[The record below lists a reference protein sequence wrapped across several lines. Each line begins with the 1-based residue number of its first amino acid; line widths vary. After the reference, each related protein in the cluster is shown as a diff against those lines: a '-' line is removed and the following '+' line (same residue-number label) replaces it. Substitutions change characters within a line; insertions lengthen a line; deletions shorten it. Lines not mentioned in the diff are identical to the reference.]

1 MSDKNI
7 RIAGASGFW
16 GDAARA
22 TPQLLKGGNVDF
34 IAYDYLAEI
43 TMSIMARARAK
54 NPDYGYALDFVTAA
68 MKPNLKEIARQGVK
82 IVSNAG
88 GVNPQA
94 CANALRAVIAEQ
106 GLSLKVACVLGD
118 DLITQRDEL
127 AAQGHTEMFTGGAFP
142 ATDKIA
148 SINAYLGAFPVAKAL
163 EEGADI
169 VVTGRCVDSAVTLGA
184 CIHAFGWG
192 RDDLDKLAMGS
203 LAGHIIECGPQAT
216 GGNFTDWEEVHSLE
230 TIGYP
235 ITEISADGNF
245 VCSKPEGTGG
255 LVTRA
260 TIAEQMV
267 YEIGDPQ
274 AYMLPDVICDFSNVE
289 LEQVGENLVRVTG
302 AIGSPAPD
310 TYKVCTTYAD
320 EFRGGTNMTFYGID
334 ADRKAQKLAD
344 AIFVAARRTL
354 KHLGL
359 PDFSETS
366 VEILGAE
373 SQFGSAATVTNCRE
387 VVMKIAAK
395 HPDAA
400 GIGIML
406 KETVGLGLATPP
418 GLSGFAGAR
427 PSPSP
432 VVRLFSFAL
441 LKGAAEG
448 STKGAAEGSTKG
460 AVKPQVELDGVV
472 FDVPDTAGVTFNRQ
486 NITRP
491 KVPTLPA
498 APAGDLVAVP
508 LIKLAWG
515 RSGDKGDKANIGIIA
530 RQSEYLPYIY
540 AALTEQAVFEKFA
553 HFLPEGAT
561 SDRSV
566 ERYLMPGTD
575 AINFLIHDVL
585 GGGGMASIRNDAQG
599 KGYGQLLL
607 AASIPVSA
615 EIANKLNN

>member
-1 MSDKNI
+1 MADKTI

-22 TPQLLKGGNVDF
+22 TPQLLKDGNVDF

-94 CANALRAVIAEQ
+94 CADALRALIAEM
-106 GLSLKVACVLGD
+106 GLKLKVACVLGD
-118 DLITQRDEL
+118 DMVDQRVDL
-127 AAQGHTEMFTGGAFP
+127 AGQGYTEMFTGAEFP
-142 ATDKIA
+142 AADKIA
-148 SINAYLGAFPVAKAL
+148 SINAYLGAFPVAAAL
-163 EEGADI
+163 DGGADI
-169 VVTGRCVDSAVTLGA
+169 VVTGRTVDSAVTLGA
-184 CIHAFGWG
+184 CIHSFGWG
-192 RDDLDKLAMGS
+192 RDDLDQLAMGS

-216 GGNFTDWEEVHSLE
+216 GGNFTDWEAVHSLE

-235 ITEISADGNF
+235 IAELRADGTF
-245 VCSKPEGTGG
+245 DCSKPEGTGG
-255 LVTRA
+255 LVSCA

-274 AYMLPDVICDFSNVE
+274 AYMLPDVVCDFSNVG
-289 LEQVGENLVRVTG
+289 LEQVADNLVRVTG
-302 AIGSPAPD
+302 ATGLPAPD

-320 EFRGGTNMTFYGID
+320 EFRGGTNMTFYGVD

-344 AIFVAARRTL
+344 AIFTASRRTL
-354 KHLGL
+354 KQFGL
-359 PDFSETS
+359 ADFSETS
-366 VEILGAE
+366 VELIGAE
-373 SQFGSAATVTNCRE
+373 SQYGSSAQVTNCRE
-387 VVMKIAAK
+387 LVMKIAAK

-406 KETVGLGLATPP
+406 KEAVGLGLATPP

-441 LKGAAEG
+441 PKGSAKIQVEMN
-448 STKGAAEGSTKG
+448 G
-460 AVKPQVELDGVV
+460 AVI
-472 FDVPDTAGVTFNRQ
+472 DVPDTNGVALDLAALNRP
-486 NITRP
+486 NA
-491 KVPTLPA
+491 PTSPA
-498 APAGDLVAVP
+498 DATVSVP

-515 RSGDKGDKANIGIIA
+515 RSGDKGDKANVGIIA

-540 AALTEQAVFEKFA
+540 AALTEQAVADCFA
-553 HFLPEGAT
+553 HFLPPEAAGKTA
-561 SDRSV
+561 SYV
-566 ERYLMPGTD
+566 ERFLMPGAD

-607 AASIPVSA
+607 ALPIPVSPG
-615 EIANKLNN
+615 IAKQLK

>member
-1 MSDKNI
+1 MAEKTI

-22 TPQLLKGGNVDF
+22 TPQLLKDGNLDF

-43 TMSIMARARAK
+43 TMSVMARARAK

-94 CANALRAVIAEQ
+94 CANALRAVIAEM
-106 GLSLKVACVLGD
+106 GLELKVACVLGD
-118 DLITQRDEL
+118 DMIDHRDDL
-127 AAQGHTEMFTGGAFP
+127 AEQGYTEMFTGAAFP
-142 ATDKIA
+142 AVDKIA
-148 SINAYLGAFPVAKAL
+148 SINAYLGAFPVAMAL
-163 EEGADI
+163 DKGADI
-169 VVTGRCVDSAVTLGA
+169 VVTGRSVDSAVTLGA
-184 CIHAFGWG
+184 CIYSFGWD
-192 RDDLDKLAMGS
+192 RHDLDQLAMGS

-216 GGNFTDWEEVHSLE
+216 GGNFTDWEDVNSLE

-235 ITEISADGNF
+235 IAELRADGSF
-245 VCSKPEGTGG
+245 DCSKPEGTGG

-274 AYMLPDVICDFSNVE
+274 AYMLPDVVCDFSNVA

-302 AIGSPAPD
+302 ATGLPAPD

-320 EFRGGTNMTFYGID
+320 EFRGGTNMTFYGVD

-344 AIFVAARRTL
+344 AIFAASRRTL
-354 KHLGL
+354 QQFGL
-359 PDFSETS
+359 ADFSETS
-366 VEILGAE
+366 VELIGAE
-373 SQFGSAATVTNCRE
+373 SQYGSNAQVSHCRE
-387 VVMKIAAK
+387 LVMKIAAK

-406 KETVGLGLATPP
+406 KEAVGLGLATPP

-441 LKGAAEG
+441 AKGTA
-448 STKGAAEGSTKG
+448 KI
-460 AVKPQVELDGVV
+460 QIELDEAI
-472 FDVPDTAGVTFNRQ
+472 FDVPDSPGVALDRAAL
-486 NITRP
+486 IRP
-491 KVPTLPA
+491 DVPA
-498 APAGDLVAVP
+498 APADATVSVP

-530 RQSEYLPYIY
+530 RRPKYLPYIY
-540 AALTEQAVFEKFA
+540 AALTEQAVADRFG
-553 HFLPEGAT
+553 HFISVGAT
-561 SDRSV
+561 GSSGGYV

-575 AINFLIHDVL
+575 AINFLIHNVL

-599 KGYGQLLL
+599 KGYAQLLL
-607 AASIPVSA
+607 DAAIPVSA
-615 EIANKLNN
+615 EIASQLK

>member
-1 MSDKNI
+1 MADKTI

-22 TPQLLKGGNVDF
+22 TPQLLKDGNVDF

-94 CANALRAVIAEQ
+94 CADALRALIAEM
-106 GLSLKVACVLGD
+106 GLKLKVACVLGD
-118 DLITQRDEL
+118 DMVDQRVDL
-127 AAQGHTEMFTGGAFP
+127 AGQGYTEMFTGAEFP
-142 ATDKIA
+142 AADKIA
-148 SINAYLGAFPVAKAL
+148 SINAYLGAFPVAAAL
-163 EEGADI
+163 DGGADI
-169 VVTGRCVDSAVTLGA
+169 VVTGRTVDSAVTLGA
-184 CIHAFGWG
+184 CIHSFGWG
-192 RDDLDKLAMGS
+192 RDDLDQLAMGS

-216 GGNFTDWEEVHSLE
+216 GGNFTDWEVVHSLE

-235 ITEISADGNF
+235 IAELRADGTF
-245 VCSKPEGTGG
+245 DCSKPEGTGG
-255 LVTRA
+255 LVSCA

-274 AYMLPDVICDFSNVE
+274 AYMLPDVVCDFSNVG
-289 LEQVGENLVRVTG
+289 LEQVADNLVRVTG
-302 AIGSPAPD
+302 ATGLPAPD

-320 EFRGGTNMTFYGID
+320 EFRGGTNMTFYGVD

-344 AIFVAARRTL
+344 AIFTASRRTL
-354 KHLGL
+354 KQFGL
-359 PDFSETS
+359 ADFSETS
-366 VEILGAE
+366 VELIGAE
-373 SQFGSAATVTNCRE
+373 SQYGSSAQVTNCRE
-387 VVMKIAAK
+387 LVMKIAAK

-406 KETVGLGLATPP
+406 KEAVGLGLATPP

-441 LKGAAEG
+441 PKGSAKIQVEMN
-448 STKGAAEGSTKG
+448 G
-460 AVKPQVELDGVV
+460 AVI
-472 FDVPDTAGVTFNRQ
+472 DVPDTNGVALDLAALNRP
-486 NITRP
+486 NA
-491 KVPTLPA
+491 PTSPA
-498 APAGDLVAVP
+498 DATVSVP

-515 RSGDKGDKANIGIIA
+515 RSGDKGDKANVGIIA

-540 AALTEQAVFEKFA
+540 AALTEQAVADCFA
-553 HFLPEGAT
+553 HFLPPEAAGKTA
-561 SDRSV
+561 SYV
-566 ERYLMPGTD
+566 ERFLMPGAD

-607 AASIPVSA
+607 ALPIPVSPG
-615 EIANKLNN
+615 IAKQLK

>member
-1 MSDKNI
+1 MAEKTL

-22 TPQLLKGGNVDF
+22 TPQLLKDGNLDF

-94 CANALRAVIAEQ
+94 CANALRALIAEM
-106 GLSLKVACVLGD
+106 GLELKVACVLGD
-118 DLITQRDEL
+118 DMIAQRDQL
-127 AAQGHTEMFTGGAFP
+127 AEQGFTEMYTGAAFP
-142 ATDKIA
+142 AADKIA

-163 EEGADI
+163 DEGADI

-184 CIHAFGWG
+184 CIHRFGWG

-216 GGNFTDWEEVHSLE
+216 GGNFTDWEEVESLE

-235 ITEISADGNF
+235 IADVHADGSF
-245 VCSKPEGTGG
+245 DCSKPEGTGG
-255 LVTRA
+255 LVSCA

-274 AYMLPDVICDFSNVE
+274 AYMLPDVVCDFSQVK
-289 LEQVGENLVRVTG
+289 LEQLGENLVRVTG
-302 AIGSPAPD
+302 ATGLPAPD

-320 EFRGGTNMTFYGID
+320 EFRGGTNMTFYGVD

-344 AIFVAARRTL
+344 AIFAASRRTF
-354 KHLGL
+354 KQLGL
-359 PDFSETS
+359 PDYSETS
-366 VEILGAE
+366 VELIGAE
-373 SQFGSAATVTNCRE
+373 SQFGANAQISNCRE
-387 VVMKIAAK
+387 LVLKIAAK
-395 HPDAA
+395 HPDAT

-406 KETVGLGLATPP
+406 KEAVGLGLATPP

-441 LKGAAEG
+441 PKGTAQIEVEID
-448 STKGAAEGSTKG
+448 GASY
-460 AVKPQVELDGVV
+460 Q
-472 FDVPDTAGVTFNRQ
+472 VPDSSGQSFSPQTLA
-486 NITRP
+486 RP
-491 KVPTLPA
+491 TGPVAPTDATVP
-498 APAGDLVAVP
+498 VP

-515 RSGDKGDKANIGIIA
+515 RSGDKGDKANVGIIA
-530 RQSEYLPYIY
+530 RRPEYLPYIH
-540 AALTEQAVFEKFA
+540 AALTEQAVADCFA
-553 HFLPEGAT
+553 HFLPAQAAGKTA
-561 SDRSV
+561 SYVD
-566 ERYLMPGTD
+566 RYLMPGSH

-599 KGYGQLLL
+599 KGYGQILL
-607 AASIPVSA
+607 ALSIPVSA
-615 EIANKLNN
+615 EIAEQLK

>member
-1 MSDKNI
+1 MSEKTL

-16 GDAARA
+16 GDA
-22 TPQLLKGGNVDF
+22 THSTSQLLNQSSVDF
-34 IAYDYLAEI
+34 IVYDYLAEI

-54 NPDYGYALDFVTAA
+54 KPEAGYALDFVSAA
-68 MKPNLKEIARQGVK
+68 MKPNLKQIARQGVK
-82 IVSNAG
+82 VISNAG
-88 GVNPQA
+88 GVNPRA

-106 GLSLKVACVLGD
+106 GLDLQVACIVGD
-118 DLITQRDEL
+118 DLLDQGAQL
-127 AAQGHTEMFTGGAFP
+127 AQQQHSEMFSAEPFP
-142 ATDKIA
+142 PVDKIA
-148 SINAYLGAFPVAKAL
+148 SINAYLGAFPVALAL
-163 EEGADI
+163 QQGADI
-169 VVTGRCVDSAVTLGA
+169 VITGRCVDSAVTLGA

-448 STKGAAEGSTKG
+448 STKGAAKG

-561 SDRSV
+561 SDKSV
-566 ERYLMPGTD
+566 ERYLMPGTH

>member
-118 DLITQRDEL
+118 DLIAQRDEL

-448 STKGAAEGSTKG
+448 STKGA
-460 AVKPQVELDGVV
+460 VKPQVELDGIV
-472 FDVPDTAGVTFNRQ
+472 FDVPDTAGVAFNRQ

-498 APAGDLVAVP
+498 APAGDLVTVP

-561 SDRSV
+561 SDKSV
-566 ERYLMPGTD
+566 ERYLMPGTH

>member
-448 STKGAAEGSTKG
+448 STKGA
-460 AVKPQVELDGVV
+460 VKPQVELDGVV

-498 APAGDLVAVP
+498 APAGDLVTVP

-561 SDRSV
+561 SDKSV
-566 ERYLMPGTD
+566 ERYLMPGTH

>member
-566 ERYLMPGTD
+566 ERYLMPGTH